1 MRVMKTR
8 NNNNNKRGLYYEIF
22 GNISEINWANELMQ
36 RSLLKLLSKIRSS
49 HRRPATLLEKWLWHR
64 CFPMNF
70 VKFWRTSF
78 STHCVKSVQI
88 WSFFW
93 SLFSHIRTRKYSIFG
108 HFSRLTIAS
117 GRLLSKSREPVK
129 ELRIYK
135 TAKNQ
140 LET

>member
-8 NNNNNKRGLYYEIF
+8 NNNNNKRRLYYEIF

-49 HRRPATLLEKWLWHR
+49 HRRPATLLKKWFWHR

-78 STHCVKSVQI
+78 SKHCVKSVQI

-93 SLFSHIRTRKYSIFG
+93 SLFFHIRTRKYSVFG

-117 GRLLSKSREPVK
+117 GSLLSKSREPVK